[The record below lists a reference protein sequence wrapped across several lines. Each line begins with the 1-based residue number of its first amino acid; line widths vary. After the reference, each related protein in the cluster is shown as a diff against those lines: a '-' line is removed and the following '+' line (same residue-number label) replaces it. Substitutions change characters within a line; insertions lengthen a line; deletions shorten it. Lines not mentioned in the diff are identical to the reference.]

1 VGETI
6 TDLIVGP
13 VFIDWIARQ
22 TLMAI
27 KQAVERI

>member
-6 TDLIVGP
+6 TDWIVGP

-22 TLMAI
+22 TLMAV
-27 KQAVERI
+27 KQAVEHK